1 MERQIPKNVR
11 QIGNVSDSPKI
22 YVEDYVDTFFLQ
34 LSEKSEKEKQPE
46 GAFLIGEMQKQDNE
60 EYIYIYGAIKIK
72 ELKKEGGE
80 YLINDKIWKCG
91 CEECSQYFEEGEI
104 IGWFV
109 TEHDLQLA
117 PGSINVKLHKK
128 LFPKKNTVLVM
139 KDSTNQEDVFFVHKL
154 GDLIEIGG
162 HYTYYEKNP
171 CMQNYMIASR
181 KKNGAVQT
189 ENVEDT
195 AAQSFRSLVRERGGQ
210 KRERRTGSLMYG
222 ISAEGEKQTSSPDV
236 KETSGAAATV
246 EKNQEAADTEKESA
260 EITEENE
267 GEEQTEDKNTES
279 VPVSGTA
286 VAADEND
293 DIYVVEKG
301 DTLAIIS
308 KKMYGDVNHVDA
320 ISRMNGLQNGNLIYI
335 GQKLILP

>member
-11 QIGNVSDSPKI
+11 QIGYVSDSPKI

-34 LSEKSEKEKQPE
+34 LSVKSEKEKQPE

-109 TEHDLQLA
+109 TVHDLQLA

-139 KDSTNQEDVFFVHKL
+139 KDSSNQEDVFFVHKL
-154 GDLIEIGG
+154 GDLMEIGG

-195 AAQSFRSLVRERGGQ
+195 AREL
-210 KRERRTGSLMYG
+210 S
-222 ISAEGEKQTSSPDV
+222 
-236 KETSGAAATV
+236 AAAAVDINFVADGTPLA
-246 EKNQEAADTEKESA
+246 ENSAQNFEQNGNEPKIGKIEDEIAPAAVA
-260 EITEENE
+260 
-267 GEEQTEDKNTES
+267 QAA
-279 VPVSGTA
+279 GTA
-286 VAADEND
+286 VIMPFA
-293 DIYVVEKG
+293 
-301 DTLAIIS
+301 
-308 KKMYGDVNHVDA
+308 
-320 ISRMNGLQNGNLIYI
+320 
-335 GQKLILP
+335 